1 MEWIACVATI
11 SCHFPVRD
19 IEQVSEQAGEHVLGK
34 QKNRDKGRVWG
45 KKFSPPSPPSR
56 SPPPP
61 PFQFFAYPRHAP
73 SLTCFL
79 THLFNLSTWKRKGHG
94 YYERLWNWKCMLLYW
109 VYMSRLGKRPYPSG
123 IVLFCQSQVMRLIGV
138 VLLTLYIQIV
148 QWWKESFKGLK

>member
-19 IEQVSEQAGEHVLGK
+19 IERVSEQAGEHVLGE
-34 QKNRDKGRVWG
+34 QKNMDKGRVWG

-79 THLFNLSTWKRKGHG
+79 THLFNLSTWRRKGHG
-94 YYERLWNWKCMLLYW
+94 YYERLWNWKCKLLYW
-109 VYMSRLGKRPYPSG
+109 DVPIGEKALSFRDCTILSIPSNETDRSSSANLVHSDCPMVKR
-123 IVLFCQSQVMRLIGV
+123 IL
-138 VLLTLYIQIV
+138 
-148 QWWKESFKGLK
+148 